1 MPPGG
6 RASPQTGDNA
16 LLARLW
22 HRTQQPGCVR
32 HAMGQDILA
41 RHMRT
46 ATAPPLASLLLRR
59 AHTADYNA
67 PDAPI
72 IVTASAAEPSAPPLA
87 VRRSPSVRAWPVP
100 LSGVTTRT
108 PYPAS
113 PEPPPPVVPASPVAR
128 TGPRPRTRPAALT
141 GPGAPTGRDPAAD
154 RRPLDGPGGTD
165 NPTRTD
171 GEEDTGGVGNAGSVG
186 GAAEARG
193 AESTGGADSRVAG
206 NTSGAGSTSGAEGS
220 RGAGTKGKRSVQRAV
235 ASSWAD
241 SPRQTWSM
249 RPRPAPLVEHE
260 RPSGPA
266 AQGDMRSTNV
276 PASPASAD
284 SARPVVFA
292 GHVTGIRRPVVPER
306 TAGNGARRP
315 EAGAPGIAARTLL
328 AGTVPTAL
336 REAGQ
341 RGDRPAAPADG
352 GKVPGERHPEP
363 ASRHSDPPVRPD
375 DPARRDRDTPQPPR
389 IDIDGIVTTVQR
401 RLVHHMAIER
411 ERRGMPR

>member
-1 MPPGG
+1 MPPRG
-6 RASPQTGDNA
+6 RANPQTGDNA

-22 HRTQQPGCVR
+22 QRTQQPGCVR
-32 HAMGQDILA
+32 HAMGQDILT

-72 IVTASAAEPSAPPLA
+72 IVTASATEPTAPPPA
-87 VRRSPSVRAWPVP
+87 VHRSPIVRARAVP

-113 PEPPPPVVPASPVAR
+113 PEAPPPAVPADPVTV
-128 TGPRPRTRPAALT
+128 TGPGPGTRPATVTGPGPRARPAALT
-141 GPGAPTGRDPAAD
+141 GPGAPTRRDTAAGRGPV
-154 RRPLDGPGGTD
+154 DGPGGTD
-165 NPTRTD
+165 NATRTN
-171 GEEDTGGVGNAGSVG
+171 GVEGSGGAGSVGGASIGGASIG

-193 AESTGGADSRVAG
+193 TEDSRDAG
-206 NTSGAGSTSGAEGS
+206 IKGA
-220 RGAGTKGKRSVQRAV
+220 RSVQRAV
-235 ASSWAD
+235 ASSRAG
-241 SPRQTWSM
+241 SPPRTW
-249 RPRPAPLVEHE
+249 PRPAPLVAHE

-266 AQGDMRSTNV
+266 AQGDMRSTNF

-284 SARPVVFA
+284 SARLVVVA
-292 GHVTGIRRPVVPER
+292 GHVTGVQRPVVPER
-306 TAGNGARRP
+306 TAGNGAWRP
-315 EAGAPGIAARTLL
+315 EAGSPGIATRTLL
-328 AGTVPTAL
+328 AGTVPTVL
-336 REAGQ
+336 RAAGP
-341 RGDRPAAPADG
+341 RGDRPAEPADG

-363 ASRHSDPPVRPD
+363 ASRYADPPSRPD
-375 DPARRDRDTPQPPR
+375 DPARRDRDTPEPPR